1 MAPWRNR
8 DSFPSFTAVK
18 RPVSGIQDLHVETV
32 NRVGVGRD
40 GSPWEVAGRAKSSLC
55 QLRGHPWT
63 QILLIS
69 LICFCLPGMYNALTG
84 LGGCGQV
91 DATVAANATVA
102 LLSTMAI
109 TSLFI
114 AGPLFAWAGPRISLM
129 AGGWT
134 YALYS
139 GSLLN
144 FNRTG
149 NGALVIA
156 SGAMLG
162 VGASLLWI
170 VQGAIMTSYVDES
183 RKGRAIAIFWVVFNL
198 GGGIGSLASFGLNYN
213 SGKGSVSSS
222 TYVALMIVMLFGWSL
237 ALLLCSP
244 ERVRGTMTTA
254 STPKAARPWHRI
266 IIDVVRSSSRVLC
279 TWRVACMLPLF
290 FSANVFY
297 SYQQNSVNGDTF
309 NIHTRSLNGAFYWL
323 AQMVGGLFIGLILDL
338 PCLGRRGRARLG
350 WAIAFVFGLII
361 WGGGYQFQLWQND
374 RLASGQRQDVDF
386 KDSALA
392 AGPMALY
399 TFYGAYDA
407 LWQAFAYWLIG
418 TESNNPTRAAILV
431 GAYKGLQAAGGSIAW
446 RVNAFSVSPMTE
458 LAMNWGLCIG
468 SLLVVLPVVWTV
480 SASTDDEGEQPE
492 KGADEGLKGD
502 DTQV

>member
-1 MAPWRNR
+1 M
-8 DSFPSFTAVK
+8 TAAGHHDRPK
-18 RPVSGIQDLHVETV
+18 RPASMVKDMQTETIQNVEI
-32 NRVGVGRD
+32 RD
-40 GSPWEVAGRAKSSLC
+40 GAQLELGGNAKSTLIR
-55 QLRGHPWT
+55 LYGHPWT

-69 LICFCLPGMYNALTG
+69 LICFCLPGMYNALAG

-91 DATVAANATVA
+91 DSAVAANATVA
-102 LLSTMAI
+102 MLSTMAI

-156 SGAMLG
+156 SGAILG

-170 VQGAIMTSYVDES
+170 VQGAIMTAYVDES

-213 SGKGSVSSS
+213 SAKGSVSSA

-237 ALLLCSP
+237 GLLLCSP
-244 ERVRGTMTTA
+244 SRVRGA
-254 STPKAARPWHRI
+254 APAPKSVSSRPRRRI
-266 IIDVVRSSSRVLC
+266 IIDAARTLVHVLC
-279 TWRVACMLPLF
+279 TRRVACMLPLF
-290 FSANVFY
+290 FSANLFY

-323 AQMVGGLFIGLILDL
+323 SQMVGGLFIGLVLDL
-338 PCLGRRGRARLG
+338 SCLGRRGRARLG
-350 WAIAFVFGLII
+350 WSIAFVLGLVI
-361 WGGGYQFQLWQND
+361 WGGGYKFQVWQNE
-374 RLASGQRQDVDF
+374 RLARNQRQDVDF
-386 KDSALA
+386 RDSALA

-399 TFYGAYDA
+399 AFYGAYDA

-418 TESNNPTRAAILV
+418 TESNSPARAAILV

-446 RVNAFSVSPMTE
+446 RVNATGVSPMTE

-480 SASTDDEGEQPE
+480 SASTGDEKDESE
-492 KGADEGLKGD
+492 KGMNSKEETG
-502 DTQV
+502 V